1 MFGAAA
7 GLISLL
13 IWTFYSSQA
22 FFLGAEFVYV
32 WCEENHRPIRPSS
45 DAVRVVRQ
53 EVVVD
58 HGHKVE
64 QGSKIQK
71 LKELKAKE
79 RAAEQAE

>member
-1 MFGAAA
+1 
-7 GLISLL
+7 
-13 IWTFYSSQA
+13 
-22 FFLGAEFVYV
+22 
-32 WCEENHRPIRPSS
+32 
-45 DAVRVVRQ
+45 VRVVRQ